1 MLVQLLTGWMT
12 GSCQCLFSG
21 PPATYQPLRRGA
33 FRIEAMGRTVE
44 EKARWARGKAA
55 GLWAR
60 VNALDAISGGDWQ
73 ARARRQRAAG
83 RLVQEA
89 ARYERMAAGCEGR
102 AVDDG
107 LNWDL
112 PF

>member
-1 MLVQLLTGWMT
+1 
-12 GSCQCLFSG
+12 
-21 PPATYQPLRRGA
+21 
-33 FRIEAMGRTVE
+33 MGKTVE

-60 VNALDAISGGDWQ
+60 VNALDAITGGDWQ
-73 ARARRQRAAG
+73 ARARRRRAAG

-89 ARYERMAAGCEGR
+89 ARYERMATCFEGPE
-102 AVDDG
+102 AWADDS
-107 LNWDL
+107 

>member
-1 MLVQLLTGWMT
+1 
-12 GSCQCLFSG
+12 
-21 PPATYQPLRRGA
+21 
-33 FRIEAMGRTVE
+33 MGKTVE

-60 VNALDAISGGDWQ
+60 VNALDAITGGDWQ
-73 ARARRQRAAG
+73 ARARRRRAAG

-89 ARYERMAAGCEGR
+89 ARYERMATGFEGPE
-102 AVDDG
+102 AWADDG
-107 LNWDL
+107 